1 MDQYNSHL
9 ENLLLQKKYNLIQYR
24 EVQKKIQ
31 EDISSGN
38 GELVDFRMREERRIL
53 SSLQALQKVINRFR
67 ENDMARAGVS
77 ENAQVRKVYA
87 EVENIVQSAQD
98 ALEQT
103 KQALGE
109 RKDDIQKELSSL
121 NIPRR
126 AKNPFDSPGPSMI
139 DIST

>member
-1 MDQYNSHL
+1 
-9 ENLLLQKKYNLIQYR
+9 
-24 EVQKKIQ
+24 
-31 EDISSGN
+31 
-38 GELVDFRMREERRIL
+38 ELVDFRMREERRIL